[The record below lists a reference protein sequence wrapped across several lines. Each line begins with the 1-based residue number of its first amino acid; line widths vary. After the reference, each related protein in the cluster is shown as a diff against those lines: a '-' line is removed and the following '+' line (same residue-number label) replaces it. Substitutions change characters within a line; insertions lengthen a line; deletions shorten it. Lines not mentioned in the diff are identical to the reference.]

1 LTAERDQKRK
11 QLAQD
16 LIDAKNE
23 AAMML
28 QTHNISP
35 GKEGMAFD
43 EDQQMHAT
51 NKSQSQSQTNLF
63 QKKKENLE
71 DKARIAELI
80 VSLTYILNHLY
91 SLFVVGI
98 TGIKQPANFHSQA

>member
-1 LTAERDQKRK
+1 
-11 QLAQD
+11 
-16 LIDAKNE
+16 
-23 AAMML
+23 MML

-35 GKEGMAFD
+35 GKEGMVFD
-43 EDQQMHAT
+43 EQRIDST

-80 VSLTYILNHLY
+80 VSRLLEFK
-91 SLFVVGI
+91 SLI
-98 TGIKQPANFHSQA
+98 